1 MPAVKL
7 SNHLLLLI
15 VAAAPVAL
23 FAPEELA
30 RQLIATIAALALLA
44 VAVEAPP
51 GLLGHLARLQR
62 PWIASFACAA
72 AYLAAQLLPIPAVA
86 PAHPV
91 WSGVAA
97 AFDPPPPGHVTIDL
111 GATLVSLE
119 TLLACFAVA
128 LAAAAVAIERA
139 RAERALSWVAGAS
152 TAAAVVLAAGEYV
165 VPSRGN
171 SIVAGLGW
179 APFAAASGLGL
190 IVNLALIFHL
200 AENEDAPA
208 ERRTQRRRLLRL
220 AILGLSAAV
229 CFGAVATQAPLF
241 VGAAIGV
248 GVVGFLVVALI
259 RRLGLSFWPAALTA
273 TAAAAL
279 VVIMIAH
286 GFSATTGD
294 LLWRFATSADAA
306 DLGACER
313 ALADV
318 GWFGGGA
325 GASAELLS
333 IYRDFGALS
342 PIYAPTTAAEW
353 AFGLGKPAVAVV
365 SLWAI
370 GASIVLFWSA
380 LARGRDWIYAAAAA
394 STILTLGV
402 EAFTDLSLATP
413 VVGMLAAVV
422 LGLGVGQSVGRS
434 ASSPGW
440 RDRL

>member
-1 MPAVKL
+1 MPVVKL

-15 VAAAPVAL
+15 VAAAPVAM
-23 FAPEELA
+23 FAPGELA
-30 RQLIATIAALALLA
+30 RQLLATIAALSLLA

-51 GLLGHLARLQR
+51 GLLRHLARIER

-72 AYLAAQLLPIPAVA
+72 AYLVAQLLPIPAAA

-91 WSGVAA
+91 WSGVATA
-97 AFDPPPPGHVTIDL
+97 LDPPPPGHVTIDL
-111 GATLVSLE
+111 GATLLSLE

-128 LAAAAVAIERA
+128 LTAAAVAIERA
-139 RAERALSWVAGAS
+139 RAERALIWVAGAA
-152 TAAAVVLAAGEYV
+152 TAAAVALAAGEYII
-165 VPSRGN
+165 PSYGD
-171 SIVAGLGW
+171 SIAAGLRW

-190 IVNLALIFHL
+190 IVNLALIFHV
-200 AENEDAPA
+200 AENEGAPG
-208 ERRTQRRRLLRL
+208 ERRTPRRRRLRL

-229 CFGAVATQAPLF
+229 CFGAVATRAPLF
-241 VGAAIGV
+241 VGAAVGI
-248 GVVGFLVVALI
+248 GVVGFLVVAII

-279 VVIMIAH
+279 VVIPIAH

-294 LLWRFATSADAA
+294 LLWRFATSVDAA
-306 DLGACER
+306 DFATSER

-325 GASAELLS
+325 GVSAELLS
-333 IYRDFGALS
+333 IYRDYGALS
-342 PIYAPTTAAEW
+342 SVHAPTTAADW
-353 AFGLGKPAVAVV
+353 AFGLGKPAIAVV

-370 GASIVLFWSA
+370 GASIFLFWSA

-394 STILTLGV
+394 ALILTLEA

-413 VVGMLAAVV
+413 VVGALAAVA
-422 LGLGVGQSVGRS
+422 LGLGVGQSVSRS
-434 ASSPGW
+434 ASSP
-440 RDRL
+440 D

>member
-1 MPAVKL
+1 MPVVKL

-15 VAAAPVAL
+15 VAAAPVAM

-30 RQLIATIAALALLA
+30 RQLIATSAALSLLA

-51 GLLGHLARLQR
+51 GLLRHLARIQR

-72 AYLAAQLLPIPAVA
+72 AYLAAQLLPIPAAA

-91 WSGVAA
+91 WSDVAA
-97 AFDPPPPGHVTIDL
+97 ALDPPPPGHVTIDL

-119 TLLACFAVA
+119 TLLAIFRRGADGGGGRNRA
-128 LAAAAVAIERA
+128 RPRRA
-139 RAERALSWVAGAS
+139 RA
-152 TAAAVVLAAGEYV
+152 VLGRGRFNRGRGRFGGGRNV
-165 VPSRGN
+165 VPSHGD
-171 SIVAGLGW
+171 SIVAGLRW

-200 AENEDAPA
+200 AENEGAPG
-208 ERRTQRRRLLRL
+208 ERGTPRPRLLRL
-220 AILGLSAAV
+220 AILGLGAAV
-229 CFGAVATQAPLF
+229 CFGAVATRAPLF
-241 VGAAIGV
+241 VGAAVGV
-248 GVVGFLVVALI
+248 GVVGFLVVAII
-259 RRLGLSFWPAALTA
+259 RRLGMSFWPAALTT

-279 VVIMIAH
+279 VVIPIAH

-294 LLWRFATSADAA
+294 LLWRFASSADAA

-342 PIYAPTTAAEW
+342 SIYAPTTAADW
-353 AFGLGKPAVAVV
+353 AFGLGKPAVAAV

-370 GASIVLFWSA
+370 GASIFLFWGA

-394 STILTLGV
+394 SSILTLAA

-413 VVGMLAAVV
+413 VVGALAAVV

-434 ASSPGW
+434 ASSPG
-440 RDRL
+440 